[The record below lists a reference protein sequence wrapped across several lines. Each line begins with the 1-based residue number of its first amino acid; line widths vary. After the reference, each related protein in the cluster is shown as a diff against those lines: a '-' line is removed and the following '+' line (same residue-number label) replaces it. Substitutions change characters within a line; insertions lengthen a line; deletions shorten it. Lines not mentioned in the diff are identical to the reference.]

1 MITCNNIV
9 LIFWKKGLPW
19 WRKNLMLTFLR
30 KKLAKLLDD
39 SNLGEIEYEKGDE
52 RIRLSRGNPFVNT
65 QPSFPPPVAPAS
77 TTNITIE
84 PAVQRTGGIPSP
96 MVGTA
101 YLSSQPGSA
110 PLVTVGDRVNK
121 GQTIL
126 IIEAMKVMNP
136 IPAPQAGIVKSILVT
151 DGQPVEFGQIL
162 ITIT

>member
-1 MITCNNIV
+1 MV
-9 LIFWKKGLPW
+9 AKKFDVDVSLV
-19 WRKNLMLTFLR
+19 

-84 PAVQRTGGIPSP
+84 PAVKTGGIPSP

-110 PLVTVGDRVNK
+110 PLVTVGDRVNRAK
-121 GQTIL
+121 
-126 IIEAMKVMNP
+126 P
-136 IPAPQAGIVKSILVT
+136 
-151 DGQPVEFGQIL
+151 F
-162 ITIT
+162 

>member
-1 MITCNNIV
+1 LEEGFAM
-9 LIFWKKGLPW
+9 LAKKFDVDVSLV
-19 WRKNLMLTFLR
+19 

-52 RIRLSRGNPFVNT
+52 RIRLSKSHTFVNK
-65 QPSFPPPVAPAS
+65 QPSFPPPAVPAS
-77 TTNITIE
+77 TTHVTIE
-84 PAVQRTGGIPSP
+84 PAVQTGGIPSP

-136 IPAPQAGIVKSILVT
+136 IPAPQAGIVQSILVT

-162 ITIT
+162 MAIT

>member
-1 MITCNNIV
+1 MV
-9 LIFWKKGLPW
+9 AKKFDVDVSLV
-19 WRKNLMLTFLR
+19 

-52 RIRLSRGNPFVNT
+52 RIRLSRSNPTVNAQPTFST
-65 QPSFPPPVAPAS
+65 QTTSPTLPPTLPA
-77 TTNITIE
+77 E
-84 PAVQRTGGIPSP
+84 PAAQTGGVLSP

-101 YLSSQPGSA
+101 YLSSQPGAA

-136 IPAPQAGIVKSILVT
+136 IQAPQAGIVKSILVT

-162 ITIT
+162 MAIT